1 MKPKQNV
8 QREINRTPDAFMRKR
23 QLQIWKEK
31 SVVNIHLKK
40 LETRTFSM
48 QPPRVITN
56 KKPFTLNVCRR
67 SFI

>member
-8 QREINRTPDAFMRKR
+8 QREINRTPDAFLRKR

-40 LETRTFSM
+40 LEV
-48 QPPRVITN
+48 PKNI
-56 KKPFTLNVCRR
+56 LNATTKGYN
-67 SFI
+67 